1 MKLNR
6 WITAIAGIL
15 AIGMFPGNSNAWPM
29 RGLNMYNI
37 QQGMP
42 EGPAVVVMTDDL
54 QFDPPFMVV
63 SVGATIVW
71 RNVSSSIHSVTDTPG
86 AEAYRGDA
94 TLPPG
99 AAPFDSGN
107 IAPGAFYSHTFSVPG
122 TYTYYCRHH
131 EHQGMVGQVVV
142 MP

>member
-1 MKLNR
+1 MRINK
-6 WITAIAGIL
+6 WVTVVAAILVVGV
-15 AIGMFPGNSNAWPM
+15 PVSNSMARPVQGPSAYYVQG
-29 RGLNMYNI
+29 GLP
-37 QQGMP
+37 Q
-42 EGPAVVVMTDDL
+42 GPAVVVMTDDL

-63 SVGATIVW
+63 SVGATIIW
-71 RNVSSSIHSVTDTPG
+71 QNVSSSIHSVTDTPG

-107 IAPGAFYSHTFSVPG
+107 IAPGAFYSHTFSVAG

-131 EHQGMVGQVVV
+131 EHQGMVGQIVV